1 MLIHGDPSGEFESD
15 QFISRADRSDN
26 SLSFIGQGMITRY
39 PIFHLDRFSM
49 SINPLR
55 IAAVI
60 LPAFLAWGCAQM
72 SNLAAWEHYDVCAK
86 QLTSFSAM
94 VGCGRERLKAYCQTR
109 PSEPACGALGNA
121 VAAYADNLERQIE
134 DKQITEPEA
143 RRKWAQ
149 FELLS
154 PAEQV
159 RTSQAATAAGR

>member
-1 MLIHGDPSGEFESD
+1 
-15 QFISRADRSDN
+15 
-26 SLSFIGQGMITRY
+26 
-39 PIFHLDRFSM
+39 M

-55 IAAVI
+55 IAPVI

-72 SNLAAWEHYDVCAK
+72 SNIAAWEHYDACAK

-94 VGCGRERLKAYCQTR
+94 VGCGSARLKEYCQTR
-109 PSEPACGALGNA
+109 ASEPACGTLGNA
-121 VAAYADNLERQIE
+121 VAAYADSLEKQIE
-134 DKQITEPEA
+134 DKRITEPEA

-159 RTSQAATAAGR
+159 RTSQAATAAAAR